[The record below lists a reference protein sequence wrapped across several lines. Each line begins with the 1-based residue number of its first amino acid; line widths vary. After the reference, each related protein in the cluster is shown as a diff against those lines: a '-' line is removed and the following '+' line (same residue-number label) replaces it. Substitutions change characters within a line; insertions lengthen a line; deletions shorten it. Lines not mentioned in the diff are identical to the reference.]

1 MPNVAVLHSIYAV
14 PALPYNYNMT
24 YNKQLYISYLLS
36 LFIIISSII
45 PAFAIK
51 QNNIEDDTRINECI
65 ELCHLRKYPEAKQK
79 ASELI
84 NMGSKSGNLKTEAIG
99 TALYVM
105 SAVTI
110 GNEDNYDKKIAL
122 LNRVV
127 EEFEDTEDD
136 NYQTLAIVHKA
147 LGLYDHFIRQDYS
160 ASVNHY
166 YKGLEYA
173 RKKKD
178 VLDEIGFLVNLSAVY
193 FQKNDSSGIG
203 FCYDAYNK
211 AKEIKAKSGQ
221 YSSGINIA
229 CFLFN
234 FNQPHEALTYVQEAM
249 KVATEY
255 NFNCE
260 LQYINTFMADI
271 YAMIGN
277 HTKAEQ
283 YYKTAI
289 IDREET
295 NDYDKIYARWSYANF
310 LNQQRRYKEAIGLL
324 MATKQLAKEY
334 NLLTFDL
341 NISQSI
347 FYAYESLHQYEQA
360 LNYYKQY
367 DSIKEVQF
375 NAEKEKEFSI
385 LDLRYKITEEKQ
397 KNAMKEAEL
406 LRKDKNALILIFIIV
421 IVTMSALMSLYLYHK
436 TKKRYKLIVQTH
448 LENLENER
456 KLKLQIEQAYE
467 RLQND
472 VKTQPENKELKPIPE
487 EPGKYTR
494 SALSEEKSRNLFDGL
509 ENLMKNDKVYHD
521 ADLTIE
527 KLAQMLN
534 TNRSYLS
541 QVINE
546 SSQLSYSA
554 YINNY
559 RIKEAIELLSN
570 PENDEPIK
578 AIAISIGYNSLSNF
592 FTIFK
597 NKVGM
602 SPSAYRE
609 NVQLLKK

>member
-1 MPNVAVLHSIYAV
+1 MIY
-14 PALPYNYNMT
+14 T
-24 YNKQLYISYLLS
+24 KRLYILCFLS
-36 LFIIISSII
+36 LFILVSSLI
-45 PAFAIK
+45 PAFAVK
-51 QNNIEDDTRINECI
+51 RSSTEDDMRIKECV
-65 ELCHLRKYPEAKQK
+65 ELCHMRKYPEAKQK
-79 ASELI
+79 ASDLI
-84 NMGSKSGNLKTEAIG
+84 NIGSKSGNLKTEAIG

-110 GNEDNYDKKIAL
+110 GNEDNYDEKIAL

-127 EEFEDTEDD
+127 DELSKTDNE
-136 NYQTLAIVHKA
+136 NYQTLATVHKA
-147 LGLYDHFIRQDYS
+147 LGLYDHYIRQDYS
-160 ASVNHY
+160 SSVNHY

-173 RKKKD
+173 RAKKD
-178 VLDEIGFLVNLSAVY
+178 VRNEIGFLVNLSAVY
-193 FQKNDSSGIG
+193 YQKNDSTGIG

-211 AKEIKAKSGQ
+211 AKEIKEKSGQ
-221 YSSGINIA
+221 YSAGINIA

-234 FNQPHEALTYVQEAM
+234 SNQPQKALTYVQEAM
-249 KVATEY
+249 KVAVDY
-255 NFNCE
+255 NFNGE
-260 LQYINTFMADI
+260 LQYIYSFMADI
-271 YAMIGN
+271 YAQMGN
-277 HTKAEQ
+277 PAKAEE
-283 YYKTAI
+283 YYKIAI
-289 IDREET
+289 IDKEET
-295 NDYDKIYARWSYANF
+295 NDYDKIYARLSYGNF
-310 LNQQRRYKEAIGLL
+310 LNRQHRHREAIDLL
-324 MATKQLAKEY
+324 MATKRLTQEC

-341 NISQSI
+341 NISHSI
-347 FYAYESLHQYEQA
+347 FEAYESLKQYEQA

-367 DSIKEVQF
+367 DSIKEVQL

-397 KNAMKEAEL
+397 KTAMKEAEL
-406 LRKDKNALILIFIIV
+406 LRKDKNTLILIFIII
-421 IVTMSALMSLYLYHK
+421 IVTMSAIMSFYLYHK

-448 LENLENER
+448 LENLENEK

-472 VKTQPENKELKPIPE
+472 VKAQPDIKDIKTPIDE
-487 EPGKYTR
+487 SGKYTR
-494 SALSEEKSRNLFDGL
+494 SALSEEKSRDLFEGL
-509 ENLMKNDKVYHD
+509 ENLMKNEKVFRD

-546 SSQLSYSA
+546 SSGLSYSA

-559 RIKEAIELLSN
+559 RIKEAIELLSD
-570 PENDEPIK
+570 PANDEPIK